1 MPKIDIDKLSNIYAV
16 RRLDAADVDMIL
28 SFCRENTQY
37 YEYCGRETD
46 AGQIQS
52 DMKIAPPGIPPE
64 QKYYIGFFDGD
75 KMTAVM
81 DLIDGYPD
89 PETAFIGFF
98 MMNKALQG
106 RGIGSGIVSGV
117 FAHLKTLGFERLRL
131 GIDQDNP
138 QSRRFWQKN
147 GFEVIREVE
156 TENGIIL
163 LAEKR
168 L

>member
-1 MPKIDIDKLSNIYAV
+1 MQKIDIRKFSDSYAV

-46 AGQIQS
+46 AEQIKN
-52 DMKIAPPGIPPE
+52 DMCIAPPGIPAE
-64 QKYYIGFFDGD
+64 QKYYIGFFDGS
-75 KMTAVM
+75 MLAAVM
-81 DLIDGYPD
+81 DIIDGYPD

-98 MMNKALQG
+98 MMKKGLQG

-117 FAHLKTLGFERLRL
+117 FAYLKTFGFERCRL

-138 QSRRFWQKN
+138 QSNRFWRKN
-147 GFEVIREVE
+147 GFCVLREIE

>member
-16 RRLDAADVDMIL
+16 RRLGEADVEMIL
-28 SFCRENTQY
+28 SFCRENTQF
-37 YEYCGRETD
+37 YEYCGRETCRE
-46 AGQIQS
+46 QIEN
-52 DMKIAPPGIPPE
+52 DMHIAPPGISMD

-75 KMTAVM
+75 KLAAVM
-81 DLIDGYPD
+81 DLIGGYPD

-98 MMNKALQG
+98 MMNKAMQG

-117 FAHLKTLGFERLRL
+117 FAYLKKLGFAGCRL
-131 GIDQDNP
+131 GIDKDNP
-138 QSRRFWQKN
+138 QSNRFWRKN

-156 TENGIIL
+156 MEDGIIL